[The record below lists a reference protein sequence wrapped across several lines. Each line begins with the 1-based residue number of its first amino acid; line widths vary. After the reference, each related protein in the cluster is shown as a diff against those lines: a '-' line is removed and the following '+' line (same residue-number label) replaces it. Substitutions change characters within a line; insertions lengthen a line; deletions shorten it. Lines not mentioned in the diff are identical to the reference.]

1 MRYPYLKQP
10 AFFPLRNP
18 QNFGDGSDFYLGD
31 GSFFSGILPGL
42 VIFWVAMARNRR
54 LKIKPDAAVYHCI
67 SRTINGEKLFGD
79 TEKEVMR
86 KQLRCVADFCGVTVV
101 TFVL

>member
-1 MRYPYLKQP
+1 
-10 AFFPLRNP
+10 
-18 QNFGDGSDFYLGD
+18 
-31 GSFFSGILPGL
+31 
-42 VIFWVAMARNRR
+42 MARNRR

-101 TFVL
+101 TFVLMSNHFHVLVHVPEQGGEVADTELVRRFKALTPTPTLAQ